1 MQELEAVIGTKAY
14 HKSSFGDPEAD
25 NFSKT
30 QIIIGDNGSQEMAG
44 STLLT
49 QDPFLALLELLG
61 DPRFKKV
68 TLWIETICLFGVNL
82 MSRMTK

>member
-25 NFSKT
+25 NFSKI
-30 QIIIGDNGSQEMAG
+30 QIRIGDNGSQEMAG

-49 QDPFLALLELLG
+49 WDPFQVLLELLG
-61 DPRFKKV
+61 DTRFKS
-68 TLWIETICLFGVNL
+68 LCG
-82 MSRMTK
+82 SRPSAFLVSIS

>member
-14 HKSSFGDPEAD
+14 HKSSFRDPEAD
-25 NFSKT
+25 KFSKT

-44 STLLT
+44 STFRT
-49 QDPFLALLELLG
+49 QNPFQALLELLG

-68 TLWIETICLFGVNL
+68 TL
-82 MSRMTK
+82 